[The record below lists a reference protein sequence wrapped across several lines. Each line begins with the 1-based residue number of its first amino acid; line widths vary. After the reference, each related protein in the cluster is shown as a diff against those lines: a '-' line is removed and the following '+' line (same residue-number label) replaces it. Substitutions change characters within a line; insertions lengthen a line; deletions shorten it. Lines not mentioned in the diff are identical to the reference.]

1 MAGFIKHRNM
11 EFSEFIDAYGK
22 GEKRQE
28 MLDAGTDPELRPSW
42 YSHNLVSAFALDHL
56 SQGAASLL
64 NAFSMLD
71 SEGISDDLIGK
82 NLGHVALEGFPQS
95 PEEYKTALEELLG
108 SSLVSRNRFNRKV
121 FVHRIVQDVARVRL
135 SKDRYRVVFL
145 ACIKMVSNIWPYEV
159 FPSWRH
165 GIERWS
171 TCETLFPQISRLLE
185 MIPWAMPSQGL
196 DFADDF
202 LVIRLLTD
210 AGWYRHERGQSS
222 ESVIF
227 NNTAQELC
235 EHWQEKLGGKD
246 PSKTVNQS
254 QDVQASLDLLR
265 DTVAEIVH
273 NKGCISTEINAPE
286 SAFEQFSLFNDMMR
300 QDFQSHSG
308 RERSDMRLAISWNE
322 LGNAHMLKTEW
333 EEGEKCFLRSIES
346 MEKLTNFQATDLCLP
361 LVNLGLS
368 YWLQGRVHEAIETLD
383 RGLSIRKQTLG
394 DSDLGS
400 FVRGRYLHAL
410 GNVMSTAGNQDKSLS
425 YHREALQH
433 HKATLGNNHH
443 RTTDLYV
450 KVADHSIRLRQEE
463 TAL

>member
-1 MAGFIKHRNM
+1 M

-56 SQGAASLL
+56 SPGAASLL
-64 NAFSMLD
+64 NTFSMLD
-71 SEGISDDLIGK
+71 PEGISDDLIGK
-82 NLGHVALEGFPQS
+82 NVGDVALPDFPQS
-95 PEEYKTALEELLG
+95 PDEYKTALEELLG
-108 SSLVSRNRFNRKV
+108 SSLISRNRSNRKI

-135 SKDRYRVVFL
+135 SNKQYRAVFL
-145 ACIKMVSNIWPYEV
+145 ACMKIVSNVWPYEV

-165 GIERWS
+165 GVERWS
-171 TCETLFPQISRLLE
+171 TCEALFPQISRLLE
-185 MIPWAMPSQGL
+185 MVPWAMPSQEF
-196 DFADDF
+196 DFDDDF

-222 ESVIF
+222 ESVVF

-246 PSKTVNQS
+246 NPQAVFES
-254 QDVQASLDLLR
+254 QDVRARLDLLH
-265 DTVAEIVH
+265 DTIAEIMH

-286 SAFEQFSLFNDMMR
+286 AAFARFNVFNDMMR
-300 QDFQSHSG
+300 QDFESHPG
-308 RERSDMRLAISWNE
+308 REKSDMRLAISWNE
-322 LGNAHMLKTEW
+322 LGNAHMLKKEW
-333 EEGEKCFLRSIES
+333 EEGERCFLRSIES

-361 LVNLGLS
+361 LVNLGLT
-368 YWLQGRVHEAIETLD
+368 YWLQGKVNDAIEVLN
-383 RGLSIRKQTLG
+383 RGLCIRKETLG

-410 GNVMSTAGNQDKSLS
+410 GNVMCTVGDQDKSLS